1 MMDTETHHELPA
13 LGALVLTTTLRIDN
27 QTFFLEPG
35 EDLTS
40 VKKRLLA
47 AVRSTGEFV
56 VFTPAG
62 RGKMSV
68 LVTAN
73 TRVQTEE
80 VTRVEEATD
89 DAHGDIAALNQ
100 AFDYD
105 GEYDGHTDR

>member
-1 MMDTETHHELPA
+1 
-13 LGALVLTTTLRIDN
+13 
-27 QTFFLEPG
+27 
-35 EDLTS
+35 
-40 VKKRLLA
+40 
-47 AVRSTGEFV
+47 
-56 VFTPAG
+56 
-62 RGKMSV
+62 MSV